1 MPPYDQFARR
11 ACPFSGLRLFH
22 SDAGTARSAAANM
35 AERLGFGPRSPF
47 GRILSKDLQYQVM
60 RPLLRSEN
68 AEFPV
73 RALTPAFGPG
83 NPGCLRNGRAGLSAK
98 MHAASLPSGTHMETT
113 YEHNHMISLFYRPY
127 ASELKALLYFTAE
140 LPGFPPFFSFFAA
153 KSHKTGSSCWIRTS
167 GLLNHNQAQRPGYAN
182 DNVNGRRRRDRTAD
196 FLLPRQAPY
205 QAGPVSGKMVARG
218 GFGPPKA
225 EAGRFTVCY
234 R

>member
-1 MPPYDQFARR
+1 MPSYDQFARR

-83 NPGCLRNGRAGLSAK
+83 SPGCLRNGRAGLSAK

-113 YEHNHMISLFYRPY
+113 YEHNHMISLFYQPY
-127 ASELKALLYFTAE
+127 ASGLKALFSYI
-140 LPGFPPFFSFFAA
+140 LPRNSPAFRFFSLFFPRRN
-153 KSHKTGSSCWIRTS
+153 S
-167 GLLNHNQAQRPGYAN
+167 
-182 DNVNGRRRRDRTAD
+182 VEMGRR
-196 FLLPRQAPY
+196 
-205 QAGPVSGKMVARG
+205 AGFEPAVS
-218 GFGPPKA
+218 
-225 EAGRFTVCY
+225 
-234 R
+234 